1 MVGRVSMMNTFK
13 AMICRSFTGCSLGV
27 GIILGVL
34 LSASQACGA
43 SRKIE
48 MGVIPGGLKY
58 NITEFQVSAG
68 ESVEFVFNNNGL
80 IPHNWL
86 LTRPGK
92 LDDVIAE
99 AMALGVD
106 GLAKDFIPDSSDI
119 LHSVALVQPGKSV
132 ILQFTAPDAVGD
144 YPYVCTFPGHFNL
157 MRGVMKVVGKE
168 TEVLAPS
175 ITEGVSHQILNALG
189 RSGVEPFPKGTKKKP
204 YVIRTFM
211 PEPNLDPAIFA
222 QHQRGYAAA
231 NYSPA
236 TGTDVP
242 GIARTD
248 QGLPA
253 AFGVNFGDE
262 LSYCWDTV
270 ECRLMYV
277 WTGDFLDMSVY
288 WGGGAGGGRKG
299 FDYVP
304 RIMGNLR
311 FKTQGEHPINANFNP
326 AQPVPSPRFRGYRV
340 VDGYPEF
347 HYTVD
352 GLSVRERIS
361 PEDRR
366 SFRVDLSIASD
377 NDSSIRLAFDTAIRP
392 SLQAS
397 HGIWE
402 GDELVLTPDE
412 AVQFNL
418 VQRF

>member
-1 MVGRVSMMNTFK
+1 MMKTFS
-13 AMICRSFTGCSLGV
+13 AMICRPLSGCWLGV
-27 GIILGVL
+27 GMVLGVL
-34 LSASQACGA
+34 LCASQAQGA

-58 NITEFQVSAG
+58 NMTEFQVSAG
-68 ESVEFVFNNNGL
+68 ESVEFIFNNNGL

-92 LDDVIAE
+92 LNDVITD

-119 LHSVALVQPGKSV
+119 LQSVALVQPGKS
-132 ILQFTAPDAVGD
+132 ITLKFTAPETVGN

-157 MRGVMKVVGKE
+157 MRGVMKVVGKDA
-168 TEVLAPS
+168 EVAAPS
-175 ITEGVSHQILNALG
+175 VENAVRRKIFNALG
-189 RSGVEPFPKGTKKKP
+189 RSGVEPFPKGTIEKP

-211 PEPNLDPAIFA
+211 PEPNLDPAIFT
-222 QHQRGYAAA
+222 QHQRGFAAA
-231 NYSPA
+231 NYSPG

-253 AFGVNFGDE
+253 AIGVNFGE
-262 LSYCWDTV
+262 ALSYCWDTV

-288 WGGGAGGGRKG
+288 WGSGAGGGRKG

-304 RIMGNLR
+304 RMLGNLR
-311 FKTQGEHPINANFNP
+311 FKTQGTHPVNANFNP
-326 AQPVPSPRFRGYRV
+326 AQPNPAPRFRGYRMI
-340 VDGYPEF
+340 DGKPEF
-347 HYTVD
+347 HYTVG

-361 PEDRR
+361 PGDRR
-366 SFRVDLSIASD
+366 SFRMDVFITTETESL
-377 NDSSIRLAFDTAIRP
+377 IRLGFDAAIRP

-397 HGIWE
+397 HGVWE
-402 GDELVLTPDE
+402 GNELVLTADE

>member
-1 MVGRVSMMNTFK
+1 MMNTFR
-13 AMICRSFTGCSLGV
+13 ANICRPLLGCSLVV
-27 GIILGVL
+27 GLVLGLL
-34 LSASQACGA
+34 LSGTRVQGA

-48 MGVIPGGLKY
+48 MGVVPGGLKY
-58 NITEFQVSAG
+58 NIKEFQVSAG

-92 LDDVIAE
+92 LNDVIAD

-119 LHSVALVQPGKSV
+119 LQSISLVQPGKSMA
-132 ILQFTAPDAVGD
+132 LTFTAPETVGD
-144 YPYVCTFPGHFNL
+144 YPYVCTFPGHDNL

-168 TEVLAPS
+168 VDVVAPS
-175 ITEGVSHQILNALG
+175 VADAVTHPIFNALG
-189 RSGVEPFPKGTKKKP
+189 RSGVEPFPKGTAKKP
-204 YVIRTFM
+204 YLIRTFM
-211 PEPNLDPAIFA
+211 PEPNLDPAIFV

-231 NYSPA
+231 NYSPSS
-236 TGTDVP
+236 GTDVP

-253 AFGVNFGDE
+253 AIGVNFGDA

-270 ECRLMYV
+270 ECRLMYA

-288 WGGGAGGGRKG
+288 WGDGAGGGRKG

-304 RIMGNLR
+304 RIMGDLR
-311 FKTQGEHPINANFNP
+311 FKTQGEHPINANFHP
-326 AQPVPSPRFRGYRV
+326 AQAEPAPRFRGYRMV
-340 VDGYPEF
+340 EGKPEF
-347 HYTVD
+347 HYTVG
-352 GLSVRERIS
+352 GLSVQERIA
-361 PEDRR
+361 PVDRR
-366 SFRVDLSIASD
+366 SFRVDLSITSEKE
-377 NDSSIRLAFDTAIRP
+377 SSIRLAFDAAIRP

-397 HGIWE
+397 HGVWE
-402 GDELVLTPDE
+402 GNELVLNPDQ